1 MTAIMPVPRKIVNYC
16 FTSRGLSRSVW
27 KGTFGKRKDCGQG
40 NQRCYTA
47 PKRKVW
53 NTALLPA
60 FQVATLM
67 VTYEISSFPS
77 EGKAPLSRR

>member
-1 MTAIMPVPRKIVNYC
+1 MERPSADGSSSFEGKTGGV
-16 FTSRGLSRSVW
+16 SRSVW
-27 KGTFGKRKDCGQG
+27 KGTFGKRKNCGLG

-60 FQVATLM
+60 FQVPTLM
-67 VTYEISSFPS
+67 VTYEICSIPS
-77 EGKAPLSRR
+77 EGKAPLPRR